1 MELSGK
7 VALVTGA
14 SRGIGKETAIL
25 LASHGARVAV
35 CSRNE
40 QECKQVVQLIQST
53 YGVDAMAISCN
64 VADEDEVKTAVIQ
77 TKKKLGTVDI
87 LINNAGAMLL
97 KPFTETSTDE
107 WKKMFDVNVHGPYY
121 FCKQVVEDMKEK
133 REGAIINISSI
144 WGTKGGPDRSAY
156 IASKHAIIGFSK
168 ALGEELKPFGIRV
181 NAVCPGPVDTQ
192 MTDALGENIN
202 KTGWLQPIDLAYVI
216 TDLVLP
222 KSKAITATSVEAF
235 GAGMPVGFAI
245 QS

>member
-1 MELSGK
+1 MQLDGK

-40 QECKQVVQLIQST
+40 QECEEVVNLIQTT
-53 YGVDAMAISCN
+53 YGVDAMAVSCD
-64 VADEDEVKTAVIQ
+64 VADEEEVKKVISQ
-77 TKKKLGTVDI
+77 IKKKLGTIDI

-97 KPFTETSTDE
+97 KPFTETSTEE
-107 WKKMFDVNVHGPYY
+107 WKKMFDVNVHGPFYL
-121 FCKQVVEDMKEK
+121 CQEVVEDMKEK

-144 WGTKGGPDRSAY
+144 WGTKGGPNRSAY

-168 ALGEELKPFGIRV
+168 ALGEELKPYGIRV

-202 KTGWLQPIDLAYVI
+202 KTGWLQPIDLANVI

-235 GAGMPVGFAI
+235 GAGMPVGFAV